1 MASGVRQG
9 APASHHRIRF
19 VDAVAITAGVVIGAG
34 IFRAAGPAAGG
45 VDGRLELALVWLLGG
60 VVSLAGAL
68 CYGELMCAFPGT
80 RGEYGFLRRAFGPR
94 VGFLFAWS
102 RLTVTTSGSIAL
114 LAYVF
119 GDYASYL
126 LPLGER
132 SSALHAAGVVL
143 LLTLMNARGLR
154 VGTSIQNALTGAL
167 LLGLLLVAVAG
178 LAAAPAPAAPP
189 APARSALG
197 LSMVFVLL
205 TYGGWNEAAYLS
217 AEVRGGPRRMALA
230 MVAGLALVTALYL
243 AVNLA
248 YLNVLGLGGLQGST
262 SVAAEMMDRIG
273 GPLGVQLVSALIAAA
288 ALTSINATIV
298 TGSRSALAL
307 GRDFR
312 VFRPLDRWNAGS
324 SAAIPALFTQCAIV
338 LALIG
343 LGAVARR
350 GFETMVE
357 YTAPVFWAFFLLT
370 GLSLFV
376 LRAREPAAPRA
387 FRVPLYPVT
396 PLLFCASCAWLLH
409 ASLVHT
415 GVGAAVA
422 VAVVAA
428 GALPLWLEHVLTR
441 TRAEESRS

>member
-1 MASGVRQG
+1 MDSGGSQG
-9 APASHHRIRF
+9 APASQQRIRF

-34 IFRAAGPAAGG
+34 IFRAAGPAAAG
-45 VDGRLELALVWLLGG
+45 VDGGRELALLWVLGG
-60 VVSLAGAL
+60 LVSLAGAL
-68 CYGELMCAFPGT
+68 CYGELMCAFPGP
-80 RGEYGFLRRAFGPR
+80 RGEYGFLRRAFGR
-94 VGFLFAWS
+94 RIGFLFAWS

-114 LAYVF
+114 LAYVY

-132 SSALHAAGVVL
+132 SSALHAAAVVL
-143 LLTLMNARGLR
+143 LLTLVNALGLR
-154 VGTSIQNALTGAL
+154 VGASLQNALTAAL
-167 LLGLLLVAVAG
+167 VVGLLLMAAAG
-178 LAAAPAPAAPP
+178 LGVATAAAPPS
-189 APARSALG
+189 PARSALG

-230 MVAGLALVTALYL
+230 TVLGLAAVTALYV

-248 YLNVLGLGGLQGST
+248 YLNVLGMDGLRGAT
-262 SVAAEMMDRIG
+262 SVAAAMMDRIA

-288 ALTSINATIV
+288 AVTSINATIV

-312 VFRPLDRWNAGS
+312 VFRPLERWNRARG
-324 SAAIPALFTQCAIV
+324 AAVPALFTQCAIV
-338 LALIG
+338 LGLVG

-370 GLSLFV
+370 GVSLFV
-376 LRAREPAAPRA
+376 LRAREPAAPRG
-387 FRVPLYPVT
+387 FRVPLYPLT
-396 PLLFCASCAWLLH
+396 PLLFCASCAWLLY

-415 GVGAAVA
+415 GIGAAVG

-428 GALPLWLEHVLTR
+428 GALPLWLEHVLAR
-441 TRAEESRS
+441 SQPEES